1 MKELELKNNK
11 TNIELSVEQRKQV
24 QYQFIG
30 DVVPHEGHK
39 IWEIN
44 TETLEIEEA
53 KFSNTTYQMFGENR
67 KEIIVKK
74 GFSYVAALNKKNA
87 LKKYKNGVRG
97 GKQLGTEKLPM

>member
-1 MKELELKNNK
+1 MKELEFKSNR

-30 DVVPHEGHK
+30 DIVPHEGHK

-44 TETLEIEEA
+44 TETLEVKEA
-53 KFSNTTYQMFGENR
+53 KFSNTTYQMFGENK

-74 GFSYVAALNKKNA
+74 GFAYVAALNKKNA
-87 LKKYKNGVRG
+87 LKKYKNGVSG
-97 GKQLGTEKLPM
+97 GKQLGNEKLPM